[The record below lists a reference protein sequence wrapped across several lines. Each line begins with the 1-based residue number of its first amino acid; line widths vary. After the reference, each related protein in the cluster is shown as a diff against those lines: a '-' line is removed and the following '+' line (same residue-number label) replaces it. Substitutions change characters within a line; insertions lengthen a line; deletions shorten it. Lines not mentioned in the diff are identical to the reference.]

1 MKKVVK
7 SEKIGKKRILS
18 KFIEFLRI
26 LRNLSIFGPRGPP
39 IAVYRFI
46 EISSPQKAL

>member
-1 MKKVVK
+1 VIKLEKMAK
-7 SEKIGKKRILS
+7 SGKKWNLS

>member
-1 MKKVVK
+1 MEKVAK
-7 SEKIGKKRILS
+7 NEKNGQNRILS

-39 IAVYRFI
+39 IAIYRFI